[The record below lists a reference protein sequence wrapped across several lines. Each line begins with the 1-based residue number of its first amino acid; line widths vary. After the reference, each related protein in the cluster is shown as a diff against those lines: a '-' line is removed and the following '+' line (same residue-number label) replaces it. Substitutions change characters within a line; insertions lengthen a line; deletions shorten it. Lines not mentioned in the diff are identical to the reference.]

1 MLAVETSRRSG
12 KLERALDWVI
22 LWLKALGDKITE
34 HMSEPVS
41 LWAKTKADA
50 ARNSDE
56 DVRLRYGAILLFFLF
71 FFKLWNGLKNRFV
84 GRSFSKCWLVN
95 LVPGHCGM
103 VLARTSLMNK

>member
-50 ARNSDE
+50 ARNSNE
-56 DVRLRYGAILLFFLF
+56 DVRLRYRAILLFFKKKIIYF
-71 FFKLWNGLKNRFV
+71 I
-84 GRSFSKCWLVN
+84 FSN
-95 LVPGHCGM
+95 CGM
-103 VLARTSLMNK
+103 V

>member
-56 DVRLRYGAILLFFLF
+56 DVRLRYGAILLF
-71 FFKLWNGLKNRFV
+71 LKKNIYIYFI
-84 GRSFSKCWLVN
+84 FSN
-95 LVPGHCGM
+95 CGM
-103 VLARTSLMNK
+103 V

>member
-22 LWLKALGDKITE
+22 LWLKALGDKITD

-50 ARNSDE
+50 ARNCDE
-56 DVRLRYGAILLFFLF
+56 DVRLRY
-71 FFKLWNGLKNRFV
+71 
-84 GRSFSKCWLVN
+84 
-95 LVPGHCGM
+95 
-103 VLARTSLMNK
+103 

>member
-50 ARNSDE
+50 AKNSE
-56 DVRLRYGAILLFFLF
+56 DVRLRYRKILCPEVNLFYLFFSN
-71 FFKLWNGLKNRFV
+71 WA
-84 GRSFSKCWLVN
+84 
-95 LVPGHCGM
+95 M
-103 VLARTSLMNK
+103 V

>member
-22 LWLKALGDKITE
+22 LWLKALGDKVTE

-56 DVRLRYGAILLFFLF
+56 DVRLRYGAIPLIRALVLLFVLFCF
-71 FFKLWNGLKNRFV
+71 FF
-84 GRSFSKCWLVN
+84 SFFQTV
-95 LVPGHCGM
+95 
-103 VLARTSLMNK
+103 

>member
-56 DVRLRYGAILLFFLF
+56 DIRLRYRAILLFLKKKNYLF
-71 FFKLWNGLKNRFV
+71 YFFKLWNGLKNRFV
-84 GRSFSKCWLVN
+84 
-95 LVPGHCGM
+95 
-103 VLARTSLMNK
+103 